1 VDYTK
6 LPIWLICKYIWDHAT
21 GQVDG
26 QTAIGSN
33 IWDITQYSITG
44 LDAEITSITVNA
56 GVATIITDTAH
67 GMSAGRLCNITGVN
81 STYNGVHKVS
91 QVDSTTQFRIQ
102 APVGASTVA
111 STTGNVA
118 EIGLI
123 PFYPVYENLGIDTSK
138 LPYIIYDYLFVQPNG
153 TFHPINKER
162 ATLTIVGSAPQIF
175 YVKNYIYD
183 ILKKFDVSAQD
194 MNNHLDD
201 SEVSFKYVSC
211 DQSGYMIDEK
221 SVDNLEPGKFQTS
234 LILTYE
240 FTKS

>member
-1 VDYTK
+1 MDYTK
-6 LPIWLICKYIWDHAT
+6 LPIWLICKYVWDHAA
-21 GQVDG
+21 GQVSG
-26 QTAIGSN
+26 QSAIDSN
-33 IWDITQYSITG
+33 IWDVTQYSMTG
-44 LDAEITSITVNA
+44 LDAEITSITVSS
-56 GVATIITDTAH
+56 GVATIITDTPH
-67 GMSAGRLCNITGVN
+67 GMTANKLCNITGVS
-81 STYNGVHKVS
+81 STYNKIFKVT
-91 QVDSTTQFRIQ
+91 QVDSPTQFRIQ
-102 APVGASTVA
+102 APSGGATVS

-118 EIGLI
+118 EISLI

-162 ATLTIVGSAPQIF
+162 ATMTIVGSAPQIF

-183 ILKKFDVSAQD
+183 ILKKFDESAQE
-194 MNNHLDD
+194 MNGHLNDPD
-201 SEVSFKYVSC
+201 VSFKYVAC

>member
-1 VDYTK
+1 MDYTK

-21 GQVDG
+21 GQVDN

-44 LDAEITSITVNA
+44 LDAEITSITVSS
-56 GVATIITDTAH
+56 GIATIITDTAH
-67 GMSAGRLCNITGVN
+67 GMSSGRLCNITGVN

-91 QVDSTTQFRIQ
+91 QVDSSTQFKIQ
-102 APVGASTVA
+102 APVGGLTVA

-194 MNNHLDD
+194 MNSHLDD

>member
-1 VDYTK
+1 MDYTK
-6 LPIWLICKYIWDHAT
+6 LPIWLICKYVWDHAT

-44 LDAEITSITVNA
+44 LDAEITSITVSS
-56 GVATIITDTAH
+56 GFATIITDPAH
-67 GMSAGRLCNITGVN
+67 AMSAKRLCNITGVN

-102 APVGASTVA
+102 APVGASTVP
-111 STTGNVA
+111 SITGNVA

-183 ILKKFDVSAQD
+183 ILKKFDESAQD
-194 MNNHLDD
+194 MNSHLND
-201 SEVSFKYVSC
+201 SEVSFKYIAC

>member
-1 VDYTK
+1 MDYTK

-26 QTAIGSN
+26 QTAIGSS

-194 MNNHLDD
+194 MNGHLND
-201 SEVSFKYVSC
+201 SEVSFKYIAC

>member
-1 VDYTK
+1 MDYTK

-21 GQVDG
+21 GQVEG
-26 QTAIGSN
+26 QTAIDSS

-67 GMSAGRLCNITGVN
+67 GMSADRLCNITGVN

-118 EIGLI
+118 VPDGLDEMVNPSSEASSSI
-123 PFYPVYENLGIDTSK
+123 LQYGLTNDAKRTSSE
-138 LPYIIYDYLFVQPNG
+138 YDP
-153 TFHPINKER
+153 ES
-162 ATLTIVGSAPQIF
+162 TICRSIC
-175 YVKNYIYD
+175 
-183 ILKKFDVSAQD
+183 
-194 MNNHLDD
+194 
-201 SEVSFKYVSC
+201 SFLS
-211 DQSGYMIDEK
+211 
-221 SVDNLEPGKFQTS
+221 
-234 LILTYE
+234 
-240 FTKS
+240 

>member
-1 VDYTK
+1 MDYTK
-6 LPIWLICKYIWDHAT
+6 LPIWLISKYIWDHAT
-21 GQVDG
+21 GQVSG
-26 QTAIGSN
+26 QPAIGSD
-33 IWDITQYSITG
+33 IWDVTQYSMTG
-44 LDAEITSITVNA
+44 LNAEITSITVNA
-56 GVATIITDTAH
+56 GIATIITDTTH
-67 GMSAGRLCNITGVN
+67 GMTANKLCNITGVS
-81 STYNGVHKVS
+81 STYNKIFKVT
-91 QVDSTTQFRIQ
+91 QVDSPTQFKIT
-102 APVGASTVA
+102 APAGASSVP

-118 EIGLI
+118 EISLI

-194 MNNHLDD
+194 MNAHLND
-201 SEVSFKYVSC
+201 SDVSFKYVAC

>member
-1 VDYTK
+1 MDYTK
-6 LPIWLICKYIWDHAT
+6 LPIWLISRYIWDHAT

-26 QTAIGSN
+26 QPVIDSN
-33 IWDITQYSITG
+33 IWDVTQYSING
-44 LDAEITSITVNA
+44 LNPEINTITVSS
-56 GVATIITDTAH
+56 GVATIVTATAH
-67 GMSAGRLCNITGVN
+67 GLTAGKLCQITDVN
-81 STYNGVHKVS
+81 SAFNGVHKVT
-91 QVDSTTQFRIQ
+91 QVDSTSQFRIK
-102 APVGASTVA
+102 APAGSSTVS
-111 STTGNVA
+111 STDGNVL

-153 TFHPINKER
+153 TFYPVNKER

-183 ILKKFDVSAQD
+183 ILKKFDVSAQE
-194 MNNHLDD
+194 MNNHLADPD
-201 SEVSFKYVSC
+201 ISFKYVSC

-234 LILTYE
+234 LILSYE